1 MLGVVIN
8 GIIVII
14 VNIIIIAIMLIIVV
28 IVITIVSIFF
38 EIVIIL
44 NIVITTTLWVNE
56 WIISSSSRKPF
67 PGRHI
72 WFGLLV
78 VGAGDFWY
86 FVNAFFRFGGWC
98 SCGCR

>member
-1 MLGVVIN
+1 MLGIVIN
-8 GIIVII
+8 VIIVTIVNIVII
-14 VNIIIIAIMLIIVV
+14 AIILIIVV

-44 NIVITTTLWVNE
+44 N
-56 WIISSSSRKPF
+56 SSRKPF

-78 VGAGDFWY
+78 VGTGDFWY